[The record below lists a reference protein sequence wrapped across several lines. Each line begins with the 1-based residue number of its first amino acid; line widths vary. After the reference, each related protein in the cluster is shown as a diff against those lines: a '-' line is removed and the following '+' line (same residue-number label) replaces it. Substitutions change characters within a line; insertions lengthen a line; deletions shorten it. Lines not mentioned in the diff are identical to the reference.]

1 MADLAMIQLVPSKGH
16 DMIGDCG
23 ICCLAT
29 LSGCSYEDV
38 VAIAVQHVGE
48 SWKHGLYVTQLIAI
62 GRDLGLNL
70 KRRRKYDLEQDTGIL
85 RATITERHL
94 NKKPSRIEHVGV
106 LLEGRIYDSDLRIW
120 AVDAFKQHYAAEFGI
135 LLEIE

>member
-16 DMIGDCG
+16 DAIGDCG

-48 SWKHGLYVTQLIAI
+48 AWKHGLYLTQIIAI

-70 KRRRKYDLEQDTGIL
+70 KRRRKYDLDHDTGIL
-85 RATITERHL
+85 NVTVTERPS
-94 NKKPSRIEHVGV
+94 NKKISRNEHLVV
-106 LLEGRIYDSDLRIW
+106 LMEGRIYDSDLRVW
-120 AVDAFKQHYAAEFGI
+120 AVDAFKQQYAADFGI